1 MSISIPQ
8 LPKGTRD
15 FYPEAERIQN
25 YIFDTWRSVAES
37 FAYEEYEGPMFE
49 HLELYTGKSGEEI
62 VSQLYNFKD
71 KGDREIALRPEMT
84 PTLARLVIQKAREL
98 KKPFKWFSM
107 PRLFRYEKAQ
117 KGRLREFFQLN
128 MDIIGTESIYA
139 EADLLASIATMLRK
153 FGLKDGEFA
162 IGVSSRK
169 LLATYLEEI
178 GAPNPA
184 LVYPVLDRRLKIGPE
199 AFAKALADAGL
210 TEEQVKKLDDFM
222 GCKSLEEVR
231 AAVKSENAAAAL
243 KEIEDLFETLA
254 AAGYGDCVNLDLSI
268 VRGLAYY
275 TGIVFEVFDKG
286 KSMRAI
292 AGGGRYDSLTEKLGG
307 ERIPGVGFGMGD
319 VVLADLLAEHNLLPN
334 PKQSVDFYI
343 ASFTN
348 DMKKVFETAQAFR
361 SQPGAKPYSVAHPL
375 APMKMGKQLDQ
386 ANYQGAKIVVYVD
399 GSKAGAGE
407 FEFKDMRTGEMFVGN
422 PEAIVERLK
431 TEIKKPE

>member
-1 MSISIPQ
+1 MSIQIPQ

-25 YIFDTWRSVAES
+25 YIFDTWRKTAEE

-139 EADLLASIATMLRK
+139 EADLMASIATMLRK
-153 FGLKDGEFA
+153 FGLEDTDFA

-199 AFAKALADAGL
+199 AFAKALTDAGL
-210 TEEQVKKLDDFM
+210 TEEQIAKLDAFM
-222 GCKSLEEVR
+222 SCKSIEEVQ
-231 AAVKSENAAAAL
+231 AAVHSEAATAAL
-243 KEIEDLFETLA
+243 AEIQDLFATLE
-254 AAGYGDCVNLDLSI
+254 AAGFGACVNLDLSI

-307 ERIPGVGFGMGD
+307 DRIPGVGFGMGD
-319 VVLADLLAEHNLLPN
+319 VVLADLLREHGKLPD

-348 DMKKVFETAQAFR
+348 DMKKVFETAQIFR
-361 SQPGAKPYSVAHPL
+361 KDGNSVSHPL
-375 APMKMGKQLDQ
+375 AAMKMGKQLDQ

-399 GSKAGAGE
+399 GDKATAGE
-407 FEFKDMRTGEMFVGN
+407 FEFKDLRDGTMHVGN
-422 PEAIVERLK
+422 VEAIKATL
-431 TEIKKPE
+431 

>member
-139 EADLLASIATMLRK
+139 EADLMAAIATMLRK

-210 TEEQVKKLDDFM
+210 SEDQVKKLDDFM
-222 GCKSLEEVR
+222 SCKSIEEVKTK
-231 AAVKSENAAAAL
+231 VHSENATAAL
-243 KEIEDLFETLA
+243 AEIEDLFATLT
-254 AAGYGDCVNLDLSI
+254 AAGYGECVNLDLSI

-319 VVLADLLAEHNLLPN
+319 VVLADLLAEHKLLPS

-343 ASFTN
+343 ASFTC
-348 DMKKVFETAQAFR
+348 
-361 SQPGAKPYSVAHPL
+361 PL
-375 APMKMGKQLDQ
+375 
-386 ANYQGAKIVVYVD
+386 
-399 GSKAGAGE
+399 
-407 FEFKDMRTGEMFVGN
+407 
-422 PEAIVERLK
+422 
-431 TEIKKPE
+431 

>member
-1 MSISIPQ
+1 MSIAIPQ

-25 YIFDTWRSVAES
+25 YIFDTWRKVAES

-71 KGDREIALRPEMT
+71 KGDREFALRPEMT

-153 FGLKDGEFA
+153 FGLKDADFA

-199 AFAKALADAGL
+199 AFAKALTEAGL
-210 TEEQVKKLDDFM
+210 SEAQIKQLDDFM
-222 GCKSLEEVR
+222 SCKSIEEVR
-231 AAVKSENAAAAL
+231 AAVKSENATAAL
-243 KEIEDLFETLA
+243 KEIEDLFATLA
-254 AAGYGDCVNLDLSI
+254 AAGFSECVNLDLSI

-307 ERIPGVGFGMGD
+307 DRIPGVGFGMGD
-319 VVLADLLAEHNLLPN
+319 VVLADLLRERGLLPS
-334 PKQSVDFYI
+334 PKQHVDFYI

-348 DMKKVFETAQAFR
+348 DMKKIFETAQVFR
-361 SQPGAKPYSVAHPL
+361 ANGNSVSHPL
-375 APMKMGKQLDQ
+375 ATMKMGKQLEQ
-386 ANYQGAKIVVYVD
+386 ANYQGASIVVYVD
-399 GSKAGAGE
+399 GDKAAEGQ
-407 FEFKDMRTGEMFVGN
+407 FEFKDLRDGTMHVGDVA
-422 PEAIVERLK
+422 EIIERSK
-431 TEIKKPE
+431 QNIESKKS

>member
-139 EADLLASIATMLRK
+139 EADLMAAIATMLRK

-199 AFAKALADAGL
+199 AFAKALAQL
-210 TEEQVKKLDDFM
+210 QPSPKSKTCSQRLPPQVT
-222 GCKSLEEVR
+222 
-231 AAVKSENAAAAL
+231 ANA
-243 KEIEDLFETLA
+243 
-254 AAGYGDCVNLDLSI
+254 
-268 VRGLAYY
+268 
-275 TGIVFEVFDKG
+275 
-286 KSMRAI
+286 
-292 AGGGRYDSLTEKLGG
+292 
-307 ERIPGVGFGMGD
+307 
-319 VVLADLLAEHNLLPN
+319 
-334 PKQSVDFYI
+334 
-343 ASFTN
+343 
-348 DMKKVFETAQAFR
+348 
-361 SQPGAKPYSVAHPL
+361 
-375 APMKMGKQLDQ
+375 
-386 ANYQGAKIVVYVD
+386 
-399 GSKAGAGE
+399 
-407 FEFKDMRTGEMFVGN
+407 
-422 PEAIVERLK
+422 
-431 TEIKKPE
+431 

>member
-1 MSISIPQ
+1 MSKVQPPQ

-37 FAYEEYEGPMFE
+37 FAYEAYEGPMFE

-62 VSQLYNFKD
+62 VSQLYNFTD

-84 PTLARLVIQKAREL
+84 PTLARLVIQKGREL
-98 KKPFKWFSM
+98 KKPFKWYSM

-139 EADLLASIATMLRK
+139 EADLLASISTMLRK
-153 FGLKDGEFA
+153 FGLKDGEFL

-169 LLATYLEEI
+169 LLATYLDEI
-178 GAPNPA
+178 GAPNPNQ
-184 LVYPVLDRRLKIGPE
+184 VYPALDRRLKIGPE

-210 TEEQVKKLDDFM
+210 TEDQVQKLDAFM
-222 GCKSLEEVR
+222 SCKSLEEVR
-231 AAVKSENAAAAL
+231 AAVHSEAATAAL
-243 KEIEDLFETLA
+243 AEIEELFSTLA
-254 AAGYGDCVNLDLSI
+254 AAGFGECITLDLSI

-307 ERIPGVGFGMGD
+307 ERTPGVGFGMGD
-319 VVLADLLAEHNLLPN
+319 VVLADLLRERGLLPES
-334 PKQSVDFYI
+334 KQSVDVFV
-343 ASFTN
+343 ASFGG
-348 DMKKVFETAQAFR
+348 DMQKVFMTATMLREQGF
-361 SQPGAKPYSVAHPL
+361 SVSHPL
-375 APMKMGKQLDQ
+375 AKTKLGKQLEQ
-386 ANYQGAKIVVYVD
+386 ANYQGAKVVVYVD
-399 GSKAGAGE
+399 GENAPQGG
-407 FEFKDMRTGEMFVGN
+407 FEFKDLRDGTMHAGLIADIAAQIRN
-422 PEAIVERLK
+422 
-431 TEIKKPE
+431 